1 MSTISLSKGET
12 PNETT
17 LHLPGLTIW
26 FSYETP
32 VAFRSPEHRLVRE
45 NDWSVTTGKYLNRI
59 DGGDKGSRITGR
71 EFERELEIAINTA
84 MHRQVVGA

>member
-1 MSTISLSKGET
+1 MSTITLRKGET

-17 LHLPGLTIW
+17 LELPGLTIW

-32 VAFRSPEHRLVRE
+32 VAFRNAEHRLVRQ
-45 NDWSVTTGKYLNRI
+45 NDWSTTTGKHLNRI
-59 DGGDKGSRITGR
+59 DGGARADRIPGHV
-71 EFERELEIAINTA
+71 FERELEIAVNTA